1 MNMPERRVEQQRSPA
16 EPESNITELRPIER
30 SVRVNGDARP
40 SPLKSPDAPAGPD
53 PAFWAELNSTID
65 EFFAV
70 IGQSRA
76 RIAELSSEMIKRDAM
91 ITLLEAQNVALRARL
106 GIADSKPATRTGEP
120 KPADPSTTPL
130 STDRRSDR
138 SIWEK
143 LTNLERG
150 G

>member
-1 MNMPERRVEQQRSPA
+1 MPERRVEQQRSPA

-30 SVRVNGDARP
+30 SARVTADTRP
-40 SPLKSPDAPAGPD
+40 STLNPPNVPAGPD
-53 PAFWAELNSTID
+53 PTFWAELNSTID

-91 ITLLEAQNVALRARL
+91 ITLLEAQNLALRARL
-106 GIADSKPATRTGEP
+106 GIADSMPLTRTDDP
-120 KPADPSTTPL
+120 KPADPCATPL
-130 STDRRSDR
+130 SSDRRNDR

-143 LTNLERG
+143 LTNLERNG
-150 G
+150 